1 MNVIINIENSITKI
15 INNLNYEVDH
25 VSLKPSS
32 RPDLGDYQIN
42 EAMMLGKK
50 YGKSPRD
57 VAEEIVKELSKD
69 SNFTNINIAG
79 PGFINI
85 TLSESCLINSLNY
98 ISNIKENNI
107 DYPQKRRI
115 LIDYGGAN
123 VAKEL
128 HVGHLR
134 SANIGEALKR
144 LSKLLGNDVIGD
156 VHLGDWGLPLGLVLK
171 QIKEEQPSL
180 IYFDESYTG
189 PYPDSSPVT
198 PQELARLYPLASKR
212 KSEDE
217 EYLKD
222 AQDIT
227 NKIQSGVP
235 GYRALWKHV
244 VETSKVDIKEVYDE
258 LNTNFDLWLG
268 ESDADAS
275 VEKVVNIF
283 EEKKLS
289 KLDNGAL
296 IVEVKEETDKKEIPP
311 ILLVKSNG
319 TAGYQTTEIATLYN
333 RMKDYEL
340 TDVWY
345 LTDARQSL
353 HFLQSFRAAK
363 LSGIV
368 PKDVN
373 LEHLPFGTINGNDG
387 KPFKTRDGGVMS
399 LKCLI
404 NIVYQATLKKMNRN
418 IVAEEDLEK
427 TARMIAIDSIK
438 YADLLPFR
446 TTDYIF
452 DPEKF
457 SDLEGKTAPYLLY
470 STIRMKSL
478 LNKAKEQNI
487 IFDKYTRVNT
497 DTEKQIILTLLDLPR
512 ILLNSYNSRSMNDI
526 SEYIYNITSIYNK
539 FYSENKVLSCED
551 EDIKKSWLF
560 ISNVVYN
567 VNMLLLD
574 VMGLKVP
581 EKM

>member
-1 MNVIINIENSITKI
+1 MSIINEIESLVTNL
-15 INNLNYEVDH
+15 INDLNYDINH

-50 YGKSPRD
+50 YNKSPSD
-57 VAEEIVKELSKD
+57 VADEIKCKLEENG
-69 SNFTNINIAG
+69 NFQNVNIAG
-79 PGFINI
+79 PGFINV
-85 TLSESCLINSLNY
+85 TLSNKCLIESLNK

-107 DYPQKRRI
+107 DYPDKRKI

-144 LSKLLGNDVIGD
+144 LSKLLNNDVISD
-156 VHLGDWGLPLGLVLK
+156 VHLGDFGLPLGLVLK
-171 QIKEEQPSL
+171 QIKEEQPNL
-180 IYFDESYTG
+180 IYFDENYTG
-189 PYPDSSPVT
+189 PYPKESPVT
-198 PQELARLYPLASKR
+198 PKDLARLYPLASKR

-217 EYLKD
+217 TYLKD

-227 NKIQSGVP
+227 NKIQNKVP

-244 VETSKVDIKEVYDE
+244 VETSKIDIKEVYDE

-268 ESDADAS
+268 ESDADSSAKE
-275 VEKVVNIF
+275 VVKIFKEKG
-283 EEKKLS
+283 LA
-289 KLDNGAL
+289 KLDCGAL
-296 IVEVKEETDKKEIPP
+296 IVNVKKEDDKKEVPP

-319 TAGYQTTEIATLYN
+319 TMGYQTTEIATLYN
-333 RMKDYEL
+333 RMRDYDL

-345 LTDARQSL
+345 LTDIRQSL

-363 LSGIV
+363 ISGIV
-368 PKDVN
+368 PDGVN
-373 LEHLPFGTINGNDG
+373 LEHLPFGTINGQDG
-387 KPFKTRDGGVMS
+387 KPFKTRDGNVMS
-399 LKCLI
+399 LRNLI
-404 NIVYQATLKKMNRN
+404 DIVYNATLKKMNKD
-418 IVAEEDLEK
+418 IVGNDLEK
-427 TARMIAIDSIK
+427 NAKIIAIDSIK

-470 STIRMKSL
+470 STIRIRSL
-478 LNKAKEQNI
+478 LNKAYNQNI
-487 IFDKYTRVNT
+487 NFDKYITITT
-497 DTEKQIILTLLDLPR
+497 DVEKQIIRLLLELPR
-512 ILLNSYNSRSMNDI
+512 ILLNSYNSRSLNDI
-526 SEYIYNITSIYNK
+526 SEYIYNITSLYNK
-539 FYSENKVLSCED
+539 FYSENKVLLCDRED
-551 EDIKKSWLF
+551 VKKSWLYM
-560 ISNVVYN
+560 SKVVYN

-581 EKM
+581 DKM

>member
-1 MNVIINIENSITKI
+1 MSIINEIESLVTNL
-15 INNLNYEVDH
+15 INDLNYDINH
-25 VSLKPSS
+25 VSLKLSS

-50 YGKSPRD
+50 YNKSPRD
-57 VAEEIVKELSKD
+57 VADEIKCKLEEND
-69 SNFTNINIAG
+69 NFQNVNIAG
-79 PGFINI
+79 PGFINV
-85 TLSESCLINSLNY
+85 TLSNKCLIESLNK

-107 DYPQKRRI
+107 DYPEKRKI

-144 LSKLLGNDVIGD
+144 LSKLLNNDVISD
-156 VHLGDWGLPLGLVLK
+156 VHLGDFGLPLGLVLK
-171 QIKEEQPSL
+171 QIKEEQPNL
-180 IYFDESYTG
+180 IYFDENYTG
-189 PYPDSSPVT
+189 PYPKESPVT
-198 PQELARLYPLASKR
+198 PKDLARLYPLASKR

-217 EYLKD
+217 TYLKD

-227 NKIQSGVP
+227 NKIQNKVP

-244 VETSKVDIKEVYDE
+244 VETSKIDIKEVYDE

-268 ESDADAS
+268 ESDADSSAK
-275 VEKVVNIF
+275 EVVNIF
-283 EEKKLS
+283 KEKGLA
-289 KLDNGAL
+289 KLDCGAL
-296 IVEVKEETDKKEIPP
+296 IVNVKKEDDKKEVPP

-319 TAGYQTTEIATLYN
+319 TMGYQTTEIATLYN
-333 RMKDYEL
+333 RMRDYDL

-345 LTDARQSL
+345 LTDIRQSL

-363 LSGIV
+363 ISGIV
-368 PKDVN
+368 PDGVN
-373 LEHLPFGTINGNDG
+373 LEHLPFGTINGQDG
-387 KPFKTRDGGVMS
+387 KPFKTRDGNVMS
-399 LKCLI
+399 LRNLI
-404 NIVYQATLKKMNRN
+404 DIVYNSTLKKMNKD
-418 IVAEEDLEK
+418 IVGNDLEK
-427 TARMIAIDSIK
+427 NAKIIAIDSIK

-470 STIRMKSL
+470 STIRIRSL
-478 LNKAKEQNI
+478 LNKAYNQNI
-487 IFDKYTRVNT
+487 NFDKYIIITT
-497 DTEKQIILTLLDLPR
+497 DVEKQIIHSLLELPR
-512 ILLNSYNSRSMNDI
+512 ILLNSYNSRSLNDI
-526 SEYIYNITSIYNK
+526 SEYIYNITSLYNK
-539 FYSENKVLSCED
+539 FYSENKVLLCDRED
-551 EDIKKSWLF
+551 VKKSWLYM
-560 ISNVVYN
+560 SKVVYN

-581 EKM
+581 DKM

>member
-1 MNVIINIENSITKI
+1 MSIINEIESLVTNL
-15 INNLNYEVDH
+15 INDLNYDINH

-50 YGKSPRD
+50 YNKSPRD
-57 VAEEIVKELSKD
+57 VADEIKCKLEENG
-69 SNFTNINIAG
+69 NFQNVNIAG
-79 PGFINI
+79 PGFINV
-85 TLSESCLINSLNY
+85 TLSNKCLIESLNK

-107 DYPQKRRI
+107 DYPEKRKI

-144 LSKLLGNDVIGD
+144 LSKLLNNDVISD
-156 VHLGDWGLPLGLVLK
+156 VHLGDFGLPLGLVLK
-171 QIKEEQPSL
+171 QIKEEQPNL
-180 IYFDESYTG
+180 IYFDENYTG
-189 PYPDSSPVT
+189 PYPKESPVT
-198 PQELARLYPLASKR
+198 PKDLARLYTLASKR

-217 EYLKD
+217 TYLKD

-227 NKIQSGVP
+227 NKIQNKVP

-244 VETSKVDIKEVYDE
+244 VETSKIDIKEVYDE

-268 ESDADAS
+268 ESDADSSAKE
-275 VEKVVNIF
+275 VVKIFKEKG
-283 EEKKLS
+283 LA
-289 KLDNGAL
+289 KLDCGAL
-296 IVEVKEETDKKEIPP
+296 IVNVKKEDDKKEVPP

-319 TAGYQTTEIATLYN
+319 TMGYQTTEIATLYN
-333 RMKDYEL
+333 RMRDYDL

-345 LTDARQSL
+345 LTDIRQSL

-363 LSGIV
+363 ISGIV
-368 PKDVN
+368 PDGVN
-373 LEHLPFGTINGNDG
+373 LEHLPFGTINGQDG
-387 KPFKTRDGGVMS
+387 KPFKTRDGNVMS
-399 LKCLI
+399 LRNLI
-404 NIVYQATLKKMNRN
+404 DIVYNATLKKMNKD
-418 IVAEEDLEK
+418 IVGNDLEK
-427 TARMIAIDSIK
+427 NAKIIAIDSIK

-470 STIRMKSL
+470 STIRIRSL
-478 LNKAKEQNI
+478 LNKAYNQNI
-487 IFDKYTRVNT
+487 NFDKYITITT
-497 DTEKQIILTLLDLPR
+497 DVEKQIIRLLLELPR
-512 ILLNSYNSRSMNDI
+512 ILLNSYNSRSLNDI
-526 SEYIYNITSIYNK
+526 SEYIYNITSLYNK
-539 FYSENKVLSCED
+539 FYSENKVLLCDRED
-551 EDIKKSWLF
+551 VKKSWLYM
-560 ISNVVYN
+560 SKVVYN

-581 EKM
+581 DKM